1 MSEMFKTIN
10 RYKESGMN
18 DSEAIINTQIL
29 MKAIEENGVTKWEF
43 QSAQNEIKQEFANFR
58 AEMKEEFA
66 NVRAEMKEEFANVRA
81 EMKEEFAN
89 VRAEMKEEFAKFRAE
104 INQEFSQFKTTFI
117 ASMISID
124 AKFKLL
130 EQKMDTQ
137 LNRYIV
143 AMSVVL
149 TILELIKKYL

>member
-1 MSEMFKTIN
+1 M
-10 RYKESGMN
+10 
-18 DSEAIINTQIL
+18 
-29 MKAIEENGVTKWEF
+29 TKWEF
-43 QSAQNEIKQEFANFR
+43 QSAQNEIKQEFANF
-58 AEMKEEFA
+58 
-66 NVRAEMKEEFANVRA
+66 
-81 EMKEEFAN
+81 
-89 VRAEMKEEFAKFRAE
+89 RAEMKEEFAKFRAE

-124 AKFKLL
+124 ARFKLL

>member
-89 VRAEMKEEFAKFRAE
+89 DRAE
-104 INQEFSQFKTTFI
+104 INQELTQFKTTFI

-124 AKFKLL
+124 ARFKLL